1 MKNIYSATGIHKVT
15 ELTRWYVMRFNK
27 IKEKS
32 MRLDFCLLLLACLST
47 SCSTTRIQQRN
58 ERSAQHFKK
67 SIENGTFINPREI
80 QLIPGGYPDDGSFF
94 WLTPKK
100 Q

>member
-1 MKNIYSATGIHKVT
+1 MKSKQILAIFALSIATIGQ
-15 ELTRWYVMRFNK
+15 
-27 IKEKS
+27 
-32 MRLDFCLLLLACLST
+32 

-94 WLTPKK
+94 LANT
-100 Q
+100 